1 MKKVW
6 LVVVVVMGLFFFGK
20 LTTVAFA
27 QEKDFT
33 TAFSEIKLNLDDE
46 DIEIKKSSDEY
57 YHVNLLR
64 CKNTVKVAEVD
75 HQLKI
80 FSVKDTRHWWSH
92 LFSFSFNSKVILE
105 IPEKWLDK
113 VEIQTENSD
122 ISLKNV
128 LSKVIVAHSGNGD
141 IRVENTQIKTGRIEL
156 ENGDLYLKNSDLGEI
171 KFVLKNGDIRYK

>member
-6 LVVVVVMGLFFFGK
+6 LVVVAIMGFFFFSK
-20 LTTVAFA
+20 STAVAFA

-33 TAFSEIKLNLDDE
+33 TVFSEIKLNLDDE

-64 CKNTVKVAEVD
+64 CQNTVKVAEVD

-80 FSVKDTRHWWSH
+80 FSVKDTRHWWTH
-92 LFSFSFNSKVILE
+92 FFSFSFNSKVILE

>member
-1 MKKVW
+1 MKKLW
-6 LVVVVVMGLFFFGK
+6 LVVVVVMGFFFFGK

-33 TAFSEIKLNLDDE
+33 TVFSEIKLNLDDE

-64 CKNTVKVAEVD
+64 CQNTVKVAEID

-80 FSVKDTRHWWSH
+80 FSVKDTRHWWTH
-92 LFSFSFNSKVILE
+92 FFSFSFNSKVILE
-105 IPEKWLDK
+105 VPEKWLEK
-113 VEIQTENSD
+113 VEIRIENGD
-122 ISLKNV
+122 IRLKNV
-128 LSKVIVAHSGNGD
+128 LSKIIAVHSENGD
-141 IRVENTQIKTGRIEL
+141 VRVVDTQSKTGNIEL

-171 KFVLKNGDIRYK
+171 KFVLKNGDIRYN

>member
-1 MKKVW
+1 MKKLW
-6 LVVVVVMGLFFFGK
+6 LIVVAIMGFFFFSK
-20 LTTVAFA
+20 STAVAFA
-27 QEKDFT
+27 QEKGFT
-33 TAFSEIKLNLDDE
+33 TVFSEIKLNLDDE

-64 CKNTVKVAEVD
+64 CQNTVKIAEVD

-128 LSKVIVAHSGNGD
+128 LSKIIAVHSENGD
-141 IRVENTQIKTGRIEL
+141 VRVVDTQSKTGNIEL
-156 ENGDLYLKNSDLGEI
+156 ENGDLYLKNNHLGEI
-171 KFVLKNGDIRYK
+171 KFVLKNGDIRYN